1 MTAASPSVDEAHMFA
16 AQAAGMLILMV
27 VVAWLG
33 FLVIALA
40 FCRAAAAGDVR
51 RDSWR

>member
-1 MTAASPSVDEAHMFA
+1 MTATSPSVDEANMFA
-16 AQAAGMLILMV
+16 AQAAGMLMLTLI
-27 VVAWLG
+27 VAWLG

-51 RDSWR
+51 RDS